1 MEAAIGVYHL
11 IRYPA
16 TALILP
22 GFPASLHDIP
32 EIPVAGHRKEIFF
45 QRLSH
50 APGDLE
56 LFGEQHKPGSGDH
69 QRIGSPSAY
78 HGKIPCL

>member
-1 MEAAIGVYHL
+1 VYHL
-11 IRYPA
+11 IRDPA

-32 EIPVAGHRKEIFF
+32 EILVAGHRKEIFF

-56 LFGEQHKPGSGDH
+56 LFGEQHKPRSGDH
-69 QRIGSPSAY
+69 RGSVRLPHTTGRSPAC
-78 HGKIPCL
+78 KPE